1 MNPRRW
7 AVLAARESRGSAG
20 RLTFFAACLSVG
32 VAAVVSVAGLSRSL
46 DSAIQTQARELL
58 AADLTINSRRSIP
71 AEAIAAVDAIPGAR
85 RSEIREMPSVVS
97 VPVDDPAA
105 APGASLLCE
114 LKAVEP
120 GYPFYGR
127 VETEPAGA
135 LDGIA
140 GEETIL
146 VGPELLSRLNLSI
159 GSRLRVG
166 EALFTIG
173 GTISREPDRLGV
185 SFTLGPRVM
194 MSMEALRRSGLTG
207 PGSRVLSR
215 LLVRLPDGT
224 TADQVRAAAIAI
236 REVNPN
242 PELVRVETYAEAQPS
257 LRDGLD
263 RIEKFLGLVALLSLV
278 IGGIGVAQAVRAWL
292 AGRLDAIAT
301 LKALGV
307 RPREVFGLYLG
318 QTILLALVGSTIGAL
333 LGTLAA
339 RLAPSL
345 VQELLAV
352 EFEVGWQP
360 WAAARGIA
368 LGVGVAVLFGLRP
381 LLEVLRVPPVRV
393 MRVAADPLPVHRLVA
408 TCVSVVL
415 VLGIGV
421 AAAVQS
427 ASLLRG
433 AQFAGAMVAATAF
446 LAGGVW
452 LVVRLVGVA
461 QRDHVPPILRHGL
474 AALSRP
480 GAGTLGAVVALGL
493 GVLTVLGMYLVQ
505 DRLTAQLDAEL
516 PADAPTVF
524 LIDIQPD
531 QWDGVRAELEASDAE
546 AIESLEVVTGRLRS
560 VAGVALKELVAR
572 SDAGEDPG
580 HRRWVLTREQRLT
593 SMVTL
598 PEGNVVVEGSLW
610 SEPNRA
616 EVSIERDFA
625 DDLGA
630 SVGDTVVFDIQG
642 VPLELYVSSIRTVE
656 WQRFSLNFF
665 LVVEPGVVE
674 EAPRFRVASARLD
687 DAVERQVQDRLA
699 AAYPN
704 VTLLRLREVL
714 EKVVAILEQ
723 VGLGVRLLG
732 SFSVLAG
739 IAILAGSV
747 SAGAVRRARE
757 VALYKAIG
765 MTRSQV
771 AATLALEYALV
782 GLVSGV
788 IGAAGGVLLAWYISR
803 FGFQIAWVWRPEVYL
818 ASVAAAVALT
828 VIAGVGASLRALAVR
843 PVAVLRWE

>member
-1 MNPRRW
+1 
-7 AVLAARESRGSAG
+7 L
-20 RLTFFAACLSVG
+20 
-32 VAAVVSVAGLSRSL
+32 
-46 DSAIQTQARELL
+46 
-58 AADLTINSRRSIP
+58 
-71 AEAIAAVDAIPGAR
+71 
-85 RSEIREMPSVVS
+85 
-97 VPVDDPAA
+97 
-105 APGASLLCE
+105 
-114 LKAVEP
+114 
-120 GYPFYGR
+120 
-127 VETEPAGA
+127 
-135 LDGIA
+135 
-140 GEETIL
+140 
-146 VGPELLSRLNLSI
+146 
-159 GSRLRVG
+159 
-166 EALFTIG
+166 
-173 GTISREPDRLGV
+173 
-185 SFTLGPRVM
+185 
-194 MSMEALRRSGLTG
+194 
-207 PGSRVLSR
+207 
-215 LLVRLPDGT
+215 
-224 TADQVRAAAIAI
+224 
-236 REVNPN
+236 
-242 PELVRVETYAEAQPS
+242 
-257 LRDGLD
+257 
-263 RIEKFLGLVALLSLV
+263 
-278 IGGIGVAQAVRAWL
+278 
-292 AGRLDAIAT
+292 
-301 LKALGV
+301 
-307 RPREVFGLYLG
+307 
-318 QTILLALVGSTIGAL
+318 
-333 LGTLAA
+333 
-339 RLAPSL
+339 
-345 VQELLAV
+345 
-352 EFEVGWQP
+352 
-360 WAAARGIA
+360 
-368 LGVGVAVLFGLRP
+368 
-381 LLEVLRVPPVRV
+381 
-393 MRVAADPLPVHRLVA
+393 
-408 TCVSVVL
+408 
-415 VLGIGV
+415 
-421 AAAVQS
+421 
-427 ASLLRG
+427 
-433 AQFAGAMVAATAF
+433 

-461 QRDHVPPILRHGL
+461 QRDRVPPILRHGL

-546 AIESLEVVTGRLRS
+546 AIESVEVVIGRLRS

-572 SDAGEDPG
+572 SDSGEDPG

-665 LVVEPGVVE
+665 LVVEPGVLE

-704 VTLLRLREVL
+704 VTLLRLREAL
-714 EKVVAILEQ
+714 DKVVAILEQ

-747 SAGAVRRARE
+747 SAGTVRRARE

-788 IGAAGGVLLAWYISR
+788 IGAAGGVLLAWNISR

-818 ASVAAAVALT
+818 AAVAAAVALT

>member
-1 MNPRRW
+1 VTPRRW

-71 AEAIAAVDAIPGAR
+71 AEAIAAVDAIRGAR
-85 RSEIREMPSVVS
+85 RSEPPEMPSVVS

-120 GYPFYGR
+120 GYPFYGM

-140 GEETIL
+140 DEETIL
-146 VGPELLSRLNLSI
+146 VGPELLSRLDLSI

-166 EALFTIG
+166 DALFTIG

-194 MSMEALRRSGLTG
+194 MSMEALRRTGLTG
-207 PGSRVLSR
+207 AGSRVLSR

-242 PELVRVETYAEAQPS
+242 PELVRVETYAQAQPS

-333 LGTLAA
+333 LGTLGA

-433 AQFAGAMVAATAF
+433 AQFAGAMVAATAL

-461 QRDHVPPILRHGL
+461 QRDRVPPILRHGL
-474 AALSRP
+474 AALARP

-493 GVLTVLGMYLVQ
+493 GIMTVSGMYLFHV
-505 DRLTAQLDAEL
+505 
-516 PADAPTVF
+516 
-524 LIDIQPD
+524 
-531 QWDGVRAELEASDAE
+531 
-546 AIESLEVVTGRLRS
+546 ESVEVVIGRLRS

-572 SDAGEDPG
+572 SDSGEDPG

-665 LVVEPGVVE
+665 LVVEPGVLE

-788 IGAAGGVLLAWYISR
+788 IGAAGGVLLAWNISR